1 MLDSYEDHS
10 QFLKRDRYAS
20 LFKIPVKDYKA
31 WARELK
37 RLGYATDPNYANK
50 LIKIIEDYG
59 LDKLV
64 YSNDGSDDDSDGA
77 NLLSS
82 GNSYSDDD
90 TSYPDKYTAQRNSYN
105 DDNELYAE
113 TTNNG
118 RKCYRLKR
126 DANLHQVARALH
138 KTNMKMLLYYNDMY
152 KDNTLRAG
160 TFVYVSKKR
169 GKADERYR
177 SYMVKEGD
185 SMHSVAQ
192 QFGITLKALYKLNNL
207 PYGTPAEDGMTL
219 FLQ

>member
-1 MLDSYEDHS
+1 MHVFGTVQYVSATRRIISTTHTTTVSSIFRRRTLSPSSSKVIRTTYLLRILPKHS
-10 QFLKRDRYAS
+10 LSR
-20 LFKIPVKDYKA
+20 I
-31 WARELK
+31 WT
-37 RLGYATDPNYANK
+37 G
-50 LIKIIEDYG
+50 
-59 LDKLV
+59 
-64 YSNDGSDDDSDGA
+64 

-82 GNSYSDDD
+82 GSSYSDDD

-105 DDNELYAE
+105 DDNELYTE

>member
-1 MLDSYEDHS
+1 MI
-10 QFLKRDRYAS
+10 KR
-20 LFKIPVKDYKA
+20 
-31 WARELK
+31 
-37 RLGYATDPNYANK
+37 
-50 LIKIIEDYG
+50 
-59 LDKLV
+59 
-64 YSNDGSDDDSDGA
+64 
-77 NLLSS
+77 
-82 GNSYSDDD
+82 
-90 TSYPDKYTAQRNSYN
+90 Q
-105 DDNELYAE
+105 DNELYAE

>member
-1 MLDSYEDHS
+1 M
-10 QFLKRDRYAS
+10 
-20 LFKIPVKDYKA
+20 
-31 WARELK
+31 K

-64 YSNDGSDDDSDGA
+64 YSNDSSDDDSDGA

-82 GNSYSDDD
+82 GSSYSDDD
-90 TSYPDKYTAQRNSYN
+90 TSYPDKYTVQRNSYN

-118 RKCYRLKR
+118 RKCYRLKQ

-138 KTNMKMLLYYNDMY
+138 KTN
-152 KDNTLRAG
+152 
-160 TFVYVSKKR
+160 
-169 GKADERYR
+169 
-177 SYMVKEGD
+177 MVKEGD